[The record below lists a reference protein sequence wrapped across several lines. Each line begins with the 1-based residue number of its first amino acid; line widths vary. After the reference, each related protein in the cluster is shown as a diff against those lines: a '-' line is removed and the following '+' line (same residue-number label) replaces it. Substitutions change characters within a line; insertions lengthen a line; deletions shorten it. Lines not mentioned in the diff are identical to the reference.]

1 MLANSAFKVFIYKT
15 ALEFIRWA
23 MLVWNNEFWVWIWT
37 EVKWRRGVHGEVDS
51 RVLEQSVWILWSPW
65 QPGRLRLIEVDRG
78 RGSEFTAMHSN
89 VKDIRRLWG
98 CDWPCRWAVGCCS
111 ECGVWWAGAVG
122 LMWVDWG
129 LVIIQGAEF
138 WTSWSSQMISVGDQI
153 GGEVAFV
160 KPGGDA
166 TMD

>member
-1 MLANSAFKVFIYKT
+1 M
-15 ALEFIRWA
+15 
-23 MLVWNNEFWVWIWT
+23 
-37 EVKWRRGVHGEVDS
+37 
-51 RVLEQSVWILWSPW
+51 
-65 QPGRLRLIEVDRG
+65 
-78 RGSEFTAMHSN
+78 
-89 VKDIRRLWG
+89 
-98 CDWPCRWAVGCCS
+98 
-111 ECGVWWAGAVG
+111 
-122 LMWVDWG
+122 DWG